1 MTPFNSYLHL
11 LMAEPDALRAFL
23 GDPVGQADAHG
34 LTKAERSV
42 LRRVLAE
49 ASTASTNGYAI
60 VRPLESYQQGV
71 RMLQNVMH
79 RSMGAALAAGNA
91 TANTLVVYYSGN
103 PSSPG
108 TNPYAQ
114 AEYFHGSGDTIA
126 TLMASIAESNPALQY
141 ANASGYPSD
150 HPIIESF
157 TINGD
162 VYTAPPHD
170 AATSEDPFWFYSI
183 NGKPSPNT
191 AGSIAESY
199 ADAKI
204 SPGDVV
210 YWQVIAP
217 GPDYGFQSCKPSD
230 GAHTKALA

>member
-1 MTPFNSYLHL
+1 MTPFNNYLHR
-11 LMAEPDALRAFL
+11 LMADPDALRAFL
-23 GDPVGQADAHG
+23 GDPIGQSDAHG
-34 LTKAERSV
+34 LSKAERSV
-42 LRRVLAE
+42 LRRVLAG

-60 VRPLESYQQGV
+60 VRPLEAYQQGV

-91 TANTLVVYYSGN
+91 AANTLVVYYGSDSRN
-103 PSSPG
+103 PG
-108 TNPYAQ
+108 TDPYAN
-114 AEYFHGSGDTIA
+114 AEHFQGSGDTIA
-126 TLMASIAESNPALQY
+126 DLMASIAANNPALQY
-141 ANASGYPSD
+141 ADASGFS

-157 TINGD
+157 TINGA
-162 VYTAPPHD
+162 VYSAPPHD

-183 NGKPSPNT
+183 NGGPSPNT
-191 AGSIAESY
+191 AGGISESY
-199 ADAKI
+199 AEAKI

-230 GAHTKALA
+230 GTHTKALA